1 MYTIYQ
7 AQQRQR
13 KIKNVLFDTTTTI
26 MQPNIMND
34 SIRTFIN
41 IKQPNIKLNPN
52 NQTVDMNVTT
62 NTKFMLVQLRQFKF
76 WSNYIKNFHWI
87 G

>member
-34 SIRTFIN
+34 SIRAFIN
-41 IKQPNIKLNPN
+41 IKQPNIQTQPEQPN
-52 NQTVDMNVTT
+52 G
-62 NTKFMLVQLRQFKF
+62 RHERH
-76 WSNYIKNFHWI
+76 Y
-87 G
+87 

>member
-41 IKQPNIKLNPN
+41 IKQPNIQTQPKQPN
-52 NQTVDMNVTT
+52 G
-62 NTKFMLVQLRQFKF
+62 RHERH
-76 WSNYIKNFHWI
+76 Y
-87 G
+87 